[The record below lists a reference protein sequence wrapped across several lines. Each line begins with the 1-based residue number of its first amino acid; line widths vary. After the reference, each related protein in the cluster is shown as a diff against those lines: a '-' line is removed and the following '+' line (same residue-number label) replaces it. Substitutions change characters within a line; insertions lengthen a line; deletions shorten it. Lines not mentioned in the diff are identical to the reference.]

1 MTRKKPDSMKDNL
14 RWTSEMDESFIDALL
29 EEIAKGKRLTTS
41 AYYNMVQSLTT
52 TYGSHITK
60 NHLKNRKKTLSV
72 RFAELYDLF
81 NGLSGFS
88 WSPMTKLF
96 EADDQVWNDLL
107 EVGNLWHLN

>member
-1 MTRKKPDSMKDNL
+1 MKDNL

-29 EEIAKGKRLTTS
+29 EETAKGNRPDNTFTTS
-41 AYYNMVQSLTT
+41 AYDNMVQSLTT
-52 TYGSHITK
+52 AFGSHITK